1 MRNKYLFFTLVFF
14 SQGLIDV
21 LIGQKYSNAVLW
33 ENRGNSTHPR
43 FEFDKDSAAQQWLS
57 SSAATYQIYPLLVEI
72 NNEPPVDMI
81 LSKYDVTALDYYV
94 LNDEV
99 LGTLMLRG
107 TKTCQ
112 KRGMATLQSI
122 FGTTDIHTKQDCSGN
137 GQCNFRGEW
146 NCNCDPSYAGHQCES
161 CAPGAASNLAV
172 FEKDPI
178 SGKFSCA
185 SCPAGYFQPQANRE
199 FSCLPCAPHSWAN
212 AGSSECFACS
222 PGREATGVASV
233 SCLECKQ
240 GKFRSTTEIICTS
253 CPAGYITPSSGSTS
267 CQACPAGSF
276 LKANG
281 QGFLQSTCQR
291 GFTCAGIDSPPQQ
304 CSKGTYTNSTGSV
317 SCIPCSPGKFAS
329 SLGSLKCEL
338 CPRGYLQDQPE
349 SSFCDK
355 VKAGQVV
362 AKGGSASIQV
372 PLGSKIC
379 DDNSVC
385 TDEEAPFEAC
395 MAGTYGKV
403 PPTTLC
409 YDCEAGESS
418 SQGATQCQ
426 AWYVIDHDI
435 SFFFF
440 LLFFLFMKLTL
451 RLSSL
456 PFFSLV
462 RSHSNHLQQ

>member
-1 MRNKYLFFTLVFF
+1 
-14 SQGLIDV
+14 
-21 LIGQKYSNAVLW
+21 
-33 ENRGNSTHPR
+33 
-43 FEFDKDSAAQQWLS
+43 
-57 SSAATYQIYPLLVEI
+57 PLLVEI

-199 FSCLPCAPHSWAN
+199 FSCLPCAPHSWAH

-222 PGREATGVASV
+222 PGREATGLASK

-240 GKFRSTTEIICTS
+240 GKFRSTTGNICTS
-253 CPAGYITPSSGSTS
+253 CPAGYVTPSPGSTS
-267 CQACPAGSF
+267 CRACQA
-276 LKANG
+276 
-281 QGFLQSTCQR
+281 
-291 GFTCAGIDSPPQQ
+291 
-304 CSKGTYTNSTGSV
+304 
-317 SCIPCSPGKFAS
+317 GKFAEADSMS
-329 SLGSLKCEL
+329 SCKDCPIGFLSTTDKQKKCFPVESGHIVLSGGAVAVKVPEGSYLKCDSNKTCGSFET
-338 CPRGYLQDQPE
+338 CKAGTKGTSPPSNKCDVCLQGM
-349 SSFCDK
+349 SSFPGSIVCNPC
-355 VKAGQVV
+355 G
-362 AKGGSASIQV
+362 KGKYQ
-372 PLGSKIC
+372 
-379 DDNSVC
+379 N
-385 TDEEAPFEAC
+385 EQ
-395 MAGTYGKV
+395 GK
-403 PPTTLC
+403 
-409 YDCEAGESS
+409 E
-418 SQGATQCQ
+418 
-426 AWYVIDHDI
+426 
-435 SFFFF
+435 
-440 LLFFLFMKLTL
+440 
-451 RLSSL
+451 
-456 PFFSLV
+456 
-462 RSHSNHLQQ
+462 N